1 MAEKSL
7 NYDEKGIGGH
17 TIRERRSTQKDKI
30 FLNMAG
36 EFAVASELNRRHV
49 LASVTYGA
57 SKSADIFALDDDM
70 RRVVRIELKTTDE
83 KKWVLGNAVSELPSA
98 DVFWVLVQLSPPG
111 QPPKFFVFS
120 AQEIHDI
127 GRKNQDEYER
137 GYETRHR
144 QKFEGPGVPNVLLD
158 ARVLACE
165 GGSQVGSKRLGD
177 V

>member
-1 MAEKSL
+1 
-7 NYDEKGIGGH
+7 
-17 TIRERRSTQKDKI
+17 
-30 FLNMAG
+30 
-36 EFAVASELNRRHV
+36 
-49 LASVTYGA
+49 
-57 SKSADIFALDDDM
+57 M
-70 RRVVRIELKTTDE
+70 RRVVRIELKTTDK